1 MNVKNNNIDPIQRF
15 LKHKARLA
23 TLNMGLI
30 IGGVTA
36 CIASFVIFIAIIYSV
51 ILGVKGTCAPDNS
64 NPLSGDVSGGGGSWT
79 QKGTKDY
86 NTAKTIWDRLTK
98 DLGLSGAAT
107 AGVMGTIDQESN
119 RCGKRWR

>member
-36 CIASFVIFIAIIYSV
+36 CITSLLI
-51 ILGVKGTCAPDNS
+51 
-64 NPLSGDVSGGGGSWT
+64 
-79 QKGTKDY
+79 
-86 NTAKTIWDRLTK
+86 
-98 DLGLSGAAT
+98 
-107 AGVMGTIDQESN
+107 
-119 RCGKRWR
+119 